1 MRSSGS
7 GWAAEL
13 LVVFFAGFLLASLL
27 AAGAWFVAVRPGYS
41 AALREKEAAL
51 RQKEAALLHCTQAKD
66 QSSGLIEKLEAE
78 NGELDK
84 RLKAALVGWGRC
96 IKGGT
101 PAALKTDEAQGP
113 TTSDQ

>member
-1 MRSSGS
+1 MKDSGS

-27 AAGAWFVAVRPGYS
+27 AAGAWFVAVRPGYA
-41 AALREKEAAL
+41 AALRRKEDAL

-66 QSSGLIEKLEAE
+66 QSKGLIEKLEVE

-84 RLKAALVGWGRC
+84 KLKAALAGWGRC

-101 PAALKTDEAQGP
+101 TAALKTGEAQGP
-113 TTSDQ
+113 ATSDQ